1 MKTMTLK
8 TTLIIFSFIF
18 SVCFVTKI
26 FAAEKTGAEPEEEKI
41 NVIEFTDYKKLK
53 GVELIKM
60 VQRVLKDSG
69 FDPGPVDGILGH
81 RTREATKNFQ
91 IKNRLEPTGELDKQT
106 LDRLFWSF

>member
-1 MKTMTLK
+1 MKTITLK
-8 TTLIIFSFIF
+8 TILIIFLFIF
-18 SVCFVTKI
+18 SICSITKI
-26 FAAEKTGAEPEEEKI
+26 FAAEKTVAEPEEERI

-69 FDPGPVDGILGH
+69 FDPGPVDGILGPK
-81 RTREATKNFQ
+81 TREATKNFQ
-91 IKNRLEPTGELDKQT
+91 IKNRLELTGELDKQT

>member
-1 MKTMTLK
+1 MKTITLK
-8 TTLIIFSFIF
+8 TILVIFSFIF

-26 FAAEKTGAEPEEEKI
+26 FAAEKTGAEPEKEKI
-41 NVIEFTDYKKLK
+41 KVIEFTDYKKLK

-69 FDPGPVDGILGH
+69 FDPGPVDGILGP
-81 RTREATKNFQ
+81 RTRAATKNFQ
-91 IKNRLEPTGELDKQT
+91 IKNRLEPTGVLDKQT